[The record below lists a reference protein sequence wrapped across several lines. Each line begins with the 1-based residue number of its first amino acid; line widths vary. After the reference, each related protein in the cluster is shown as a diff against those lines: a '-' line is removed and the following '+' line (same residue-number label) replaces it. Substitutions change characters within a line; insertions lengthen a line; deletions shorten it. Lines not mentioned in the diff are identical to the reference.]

1 MRTIAFDGACFGDGA
16 ITGVGRSFVN
26 ALTAYAQASDNDCVL
41 LLPRGAKVEPIRDV
55 RCVDA
60 PRGGIRRQRQ
70 LPALLRSLGAE
81 LLHSSVAAVP
91 LRAPCPTLA
100 TVHDLPWLHPEVGEP
115 TGWWRRFAT
124 ARSLRS
130 AARVLAP
137 STMTMRDAA
146 QLLGDGGPRVELVPH
161 GTAAPTDPARTEGER
176 DGPFLVLGDDR
187 PRKNRGRVTEA
198 HRLLA
203 ASGQP
208 VPAIRFVGPPGD
220 YVSETD
226 KSELLRTCRAVVH
239 AARFEGFGL
248 PVLEALAHGAPLL
261 CADLPPL
268 REIAGD
274 IAYYVDPDD
283 TESIRDGL
291 LAVHGDRALRARQVA
306 DGPPRAGWMRPE
318 RTADH
323 WRRIHAEVLA

>member
-16 ITGVGRSFVN
+16 ITGVGRSFLN
-26 ALTAYAQASDNDCVL
+26 ALTAYAQTTGNDCL
-41 LLPRGAKVEPIRDV
+41 LLVPRGASVEPIANV
-55 RCVDA
+55 RRVDA
-60 PRGGIRRQRQ
+60 PRGGLRRQRQ
-70 LPALLRSLGAE
+70 LPALLRALGAE

-91 LRAPCPTLA
+91 LRSPCPTLA

-124 ARSLRS
+124 VRSLRS

-146 QLLGDGGPRVELVPH
+146 QLLGGRGPRVELVPH
-161 GTAAPTDPARTEGER
+161 GTPAPTPPARAEAER
-176 DGPFLVLGDDR
+176 DGPFVVLGDDR
-187 PRKNRGRVTEA
+187 PRKNRGRVAAA

-220 YVSETD
+220 YVSEAD
-226 KSELLRTCRAVVH
+226 KSELLSSCRAVVH

-248 PVLEALAHGAPLL
+248 PVLEALAHGAPLV

-274 IAYYVDPDD
+274 VAYYVDPDD

-291 LAVHGDRALRARQVA
+291 LAVHEDRALRARQVA
-306 DGPPRAGWMRPE
+306 DGPPRAERMVPE
-318 RTADH
+318 RTAEH
-323 WRRIHAEVLA
+323 WHRIHAEVLA